1 MKNEKTLAT
10 SQTQLTT
17 EPLKTKTEIAKSLV
31 FAMQRCDYPEINI
44 EKASIDIHIEFGK
57 KLNLKD
63 IMTAIRTGAM
73 GKYGVNYKL
82 TTQVVGS
89 WIYKYIKETKN

>member
-1 MKNEKTLAT
+1 MKNENKLVA
-10 SQTQLTT
+10 SEPQLTA
-17 EPLKTKTEIAKSLV
+17 EQFNKKEIAKSLV
-31 FAMQRCDYPEINI
+31 YAMGRCDSNELNLEESAKDINI
-44 EKASIDIHIEFGK
+44 EFAK
-57 KLNLKD
+57 KLNLTE

-89 WIYKYIKETKN
+89 WIYKYIKENS